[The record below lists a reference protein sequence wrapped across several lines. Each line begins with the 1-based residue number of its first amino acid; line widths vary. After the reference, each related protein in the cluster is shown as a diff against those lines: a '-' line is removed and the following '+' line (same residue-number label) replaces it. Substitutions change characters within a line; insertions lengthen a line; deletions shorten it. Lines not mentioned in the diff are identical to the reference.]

1 MSITA
6 TLIGQIITFAV
17 LVWFINKTL
26 WGPLTQMLENRKL
39 KIADGLAA
47 AEKAQHEQELA
58 RKDALQHIKEGKEQ
72 AAIII
77 SRAQKRSA
85 EIIDDAK
92 VEAKAEG
99 VRLITVAEAE
109 IEQEKQ
115 RAKEALREQVVTITM
130 TAAAKIIKKEINA
143 ESHSAILNDA
153 VGQL

>member
-1 MSITA
+1 
-6 TLIGQIITFAV
+6 
-17 LVWFINKTL
+17 
-26 WGPLTQMLENRKL
+26 MLENRKL
-39 KIADGLAA
+39 KIAEGLAA
-47 AEKAQHEQELA
+47 AENAQHEQELA